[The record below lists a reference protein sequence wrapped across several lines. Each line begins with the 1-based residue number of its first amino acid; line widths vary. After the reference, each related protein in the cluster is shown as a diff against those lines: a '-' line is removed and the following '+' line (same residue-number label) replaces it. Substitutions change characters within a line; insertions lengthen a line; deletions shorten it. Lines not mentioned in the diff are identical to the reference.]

1 MTCQQEC
8 CKLDGLKLYGVS
20 APKESQQCSEPE
32 KFLLPLMPL
41 LEVSA
46 PSDAITISFVPWGSF
61 EVPGLFYADL

>member
-1 MTCQQEC
+1 
-8 CKLDGLKLYGVS
+8 
-20 APKESQQCSEPE
+20 
-32 KFLLPLMPL
+32 MPL